1 MSRTIRALV
10 FDLDG
15 TLIDS
20 VPDLTV
26 AVNKLLAEEGRAK
39 LTDADVA
46 PMVGDGVGMLVR
58 RALAAS
64 GGVPEGE
71 IAPFVDR
78 FIAHYEPHAA
88 DQTRLFEG
96 VVETLGH
103 LKARGIKLAICTNKV
118 GGATRKILKALE
130 IEHLFDVVVGGDDT
144 PRHKPDPLHVRI
156 TLDRLGVTAA
166 EAAYVG
172 DSENDVKAA
181 KGAGLPV
188 VLVTFGYTRIPVA
201 ELGGDV
207 LIDRFADLGAALGR
221 LE

>member
-1 MSRTIRALV
+1 MPRTLKAVV

-15 TLIDS
+15 TLVHS

-26 AVNKLLAEEGRAK
+26 AVNKLLAEEGRRQ

-46 PMVGDGVGMLVR
+46 PMVGDGVAVLVS
-58 RALAAS
+58 RAFTAA
-64 GGVPEGE
+64 GGLPAGD
-71 IAPFVDR
+71 IAPYVTRFV
-78 FIAHYEPHAA
+78 AHYEPHAA
-88 DQTRLFEG
+88 DLTRLFDGTVAALEG
-96 VVETLGH
+96 LR
-103 LKARGIKLAICTNKV
+103 ARGLKLAVCTNKV
-118 GGATRKILKALE
+118 SGATWKILKALE
-130 IEHLFDVVVGGDDT
+130 IDRLFDVVVGGDDT
-144 PRHKPDPLHVRI
+144 PKHKPDPVHVRI
-156 TLDRLGVTAA
+156 TLDKLGVTAD

-207 LIDRFADLGAALGR
+207 LIESYAELEGALAGL
-221 LE
+221 